1 MANKELETL
10 FADQSFD
17 LPKWVGRGRIPSH
30 YKRLT
35 CSKKEADRLARI
47 GFVTIAKYYG
57 DKLFYTQSLI
67 AGAVFSGDYD
77 KITVVTP
84 SAYGKLIADDEPVLT
99 RYGWKNHGDLVVGDE
114 VIAPNGEFV
123 KVIYVHPKGVANRVV
138 KFADGSEVKCHENH
152 LWAVDYR
159 DTRTNEKS
167 VKVRSVAEMEK
178 AKVTFQSGREKGRS
192 KYHVIKRD
200 AVKGEERELGVPPYV
215 MGVWLGDGSTTKGQ
229 ITFDTN
235 DRAVFDKC
243 REFYPNGSEWTHKT
257 TGVHTG
263 SLIGLADDLSYYD
276 MCFQRKDTPRKHI
289 PEEYLTASIEQRLEL
304 LAGLIDTDGY
314 VDKERRDHARVV
326 FTTCDAEL
334 KDSFEALIS
343 TFGWRVSTT
352 VVPPHVS
359 SSGIV
364 GKKDVYVT
372 SFSPDMTIPCVL
384 PRKQIAEGHFAR
396 KRSLGITAI
405 EPIEPVQGNC
415 ITVEGGLYCVGK
427 RLIPTHNS
435 WLMGRIAN
443 IMAFEG
449 EPTYVVAAVQ
459 DGTKMI
465 MGHVAQSLQNVAPE
479 VKNALLNKKDQIEKL
494 TTTLSKQK
502 IAFANGGFVEPI
514 TTGDTYDD
522 NIAQNKVVGK
532 PGNYIIDEAALVSEE
547 SFAELGRAEFA
558 KVDGDNY
565 KRVMISNPHQPGF
578 FYSELTK
585 PQEEM
590 GKREIIIWMDALSAV
605 EEERLTK
612 EKVFRGTFAKHRST
626 LRRYLLCVLDEDGEG
641 MMSMPDVYQ
650 APVEGDYIQYFMGV
664 DSAYKGKDNIE
675 VTITAVGKDEVL
687 NKTGLFV
694 EKTTKIVK
702 KHWVEGK
709 TPKDIIN
716 QIARIARNYNVALCC
731 IDVGWGVWLTEGL
744 RDKGINV
751 MGINFGA
758 QPTRARVRNK
768 EYSAT
773 NAANKRAEMH
783 LDFQDLSDNRVL
795 MVSEEVRDAI
805 SDTLPYITSERRAS
819 GKIQIK
825 PKEAIKAVI
834 GKSPDEFDSVLLS
847 IHAVVLFYENTAF
860 AIT

>member
-1 MANKELETL
+1 MANNKELEAL
-10 FADQSFD
+10 FESETHD
-17 LPKWVGRGRIPSH
+17 LPKWVGRGYIPSH

-35 CSKKEADRLARI
+35 VGKKEADRLASI
-47 GFVTIAKYYG
+47 GFIEIAKYYG
-57 DKLFYTQSLI
+57 EKLFYTQSLI
-67 AGAVFSGDYD
+67 AGAVLSGDYD
-77 KITVVTP
+77 KVTVVSP

-99 RYGWKNHGDLVVGDE
+99 RKGWKNHGDLVVGDE

-123 KVIYVHPKGVANRVV
+123 KVIYVHPKGVANRVI

-152 LWAVDYR
+152 LWAVNYR
-159 DTRTNEKS
+159 NTKTNVRS

-178 AKVTFQSGREKGRS
+178 AGVLKGGKCETGRS
-192 KYHVIKRD
+192 KYYVIKRE
-200 AVKGEERELGVPPYV
+200 AIKGEHKDLAVPPYV

-229 ITFDTN
+229 ICAHPK
-235 DRAVFDKC
+235 DRATLDKC
-243 REFYPNGSEWTHKT
+243 REFYPDGSEWTHKD
-257 TGVHTG
+257 TGVITAG
-263 SLIGLADDLSYYD
+263 FNGLANDLTAYN

-289 PEEYLTASIEQRLEL
+289 PEEYLTASLEQRLEL

-326 FTTCDAEL
+326 FTTSDVEL
-334 KDSFEALIS
+334 KDSVEELIS

-372 SFSPDMTIPCVL
+372 SFSPDMAIPCVL
-384 PRKQIAEGHFAR
+384 PRKQIPEGHLAR

-415 ITVEGGLYCVGK
+415 ITVEGGLYCVG
-427 RLIPTHNS
+427 RRMIPTHNS
-435 WLMGRIAN
+435 FLFGRIGN
-443 IMAFEG
+443 IMAYKG
-449 EPTYVVAAVQ
+449 EPTYVVAATQ

-465 MGHVAQSLQNVAPE
+465 MGHVGSSLQNIAPE
-479 VKNALLNKKDQIEKL
+479 VKNALLNKKDQIERL
-494 TTTLSKQK
+494 TTSLSKQK
-502 IAFANGGFVEPI
+502 IAFSNGGFIEPI
-514 TTGDTYDD
+514 TTGDTYDE

-532 PGNYIIDEAALVSEE
+532 PGNYLIDEAALISEE

-558 KVDGDNY
+558 RVDGRNY
-565 KRVMISNPHQPGF
+565 IRAMISNPHQPGF

-585 PQEEM
+585 PQEEL
-590 GKREIIIWMDALSAV
+590 GKREIIIWMDALTAV
-605 EEERLTK
+605 EEGRLTK
-612 EKVFRGTFAKHRST
+612 EKVFHSTFAKHRST
-626 LRRYLLCVLDEDGEG
+626 LRRYLLCVLDSDGEG
-641 MMSMPDVYQ
+641 MMAMPDVYQ
-650 APVEGDYIQYFMGV
+650 APVQGDYIQYFMGV

-675 VTITAVGKDEVL
+675 VTITAAGN
-687 NKTGLFV
+687 NKIWV
-694 EKTTKIVK
+694 EKIIKIKK

-716 QIARIARNYNVALCC
+716 QIARIAREYEVALAC

-744 RDKGINV
+744 RDKHINV
-751 MGINFGA
+751 MGINFGSA
-758 QPTRARVRNK
+758 PTKQRIRNK

-773 NAANKRAEMH
+773 NASNKRAEMH

-795 MVSEEVRDAI
+795 MVSEEVRDLI
-805 SDTLPYITSERRAS
+805 KDTLPYITSERKAS
-819 GKIQIK
+819 GKIQIR
-825 PKEAIKAVI
+825 PKEEIKALI
-834 GKSPDEFDSVLLS
+834 GRSPDEFDSVLLS

>member
-10 FADQSFD
+10 FQQQTYD

-30 YKRLT
+30 FKRLT
-35 CSKKEADRLARI
+35 CTKEEADRLARI

-57 DKLFYTQSLI
+57 DNLFYTQSVI

-77 KITVVTP
+77 KITVITP
-84 SAYGKLIADDEPVLT
+84 SSYGK
-99 RYGWKNHGDLVVGDE
+99 
-114 VIAPNGEFV
+114 
-123 KVIYVHPKGVANRVV
+123 
-138 KFADGSEVKCHENH
+138 
-152 LWAVDYR
+152 
-159 DTRTNEKS
+159 
-167 VKVRSVAEMEK
+167 
-178 AKVTFQSGREKGRS
+178 
-192 KYHVIKRD
+192 
-200 AVKGEERELGVPPYV
+200 
-215 MGVWLGDGSTTKGQ
+215 
-229 ITFDTN
+229 
-235 DRAVFDKC
+235 
-243 REFYPNGSEWTHKT
+243 
-257 TGVHTG
+257 
-263 SLIGLADDLSYYD
+263 
-276 MCFQRKDTPRKHI
+276 
-289 PEEYLTASIEQRLEL
+289 
-304 LAGLIDTDGY
+304 
-314 VDKERRDHARVV
+314 
-326 FTTCDAEL
+326 
-334 KDSFEALIS
+334 
-343 TFGWRVSTT
+343 
-352 VVPPHVS
+352 
-359 SSGIV
+359 
-364 GKKDVYVT
+364 
-372 SFSPDMTIPCVL
+372 
-384 PRKQIAEGHFAR
+384 
-396 KRSLGITAI
+396 
-405 EPIEPVQGNC
+405 
-415 ITVEGGLYCVGK
+415 
-427 RLIPTHNS
+427 S

-443 IMAFEG
+443 IMAYEG

-558 KVDGDNY
+558 KLGGENY

-578 FYSELTK
+578 FYSEVTK
-585 PQEEM
+585 PDEEIP
-590 GKREIIIWMDALSAV
+590 KREIIIWMDALTAV

-612 EKVFRGTFAKHRST
+612 EKVLYGTFAKHRST

-650 APVEGDYIQYFMGV
+650 APYEGDYVQYFMGV

-675 VTITAVGKDEVL
+675 VTITAVGGGKMW
-687 NKTGLFV
+687 V
-694 EKTTKIVK
+694 EKTIKIVK

-716 QIARIARNYNVALCC
+716 QIARIAREYEVALCC

-744 RDKGINV
+744 RDKHVNV
-751 MGINFGA
+751 VGINFGSA
-758 QPTRARVRNK
+758 PTKARVRNK

-773 NAANKRAEMH
+773 NAANMRAEMH

-795 MVSEEVRDAI
+795 MVSEEVRDQI
-805 SDTLPYITSERRAS
+805 KDTLPYITSERKAN

-825 PKEAIKAVI
+825 PKEAIKAI
-834 GKSPDEFDSVLLS
+834 LGKSPDEFDSVLLS
-847 IHAVVLFYENTAF
+847 IHAVVLFYENTTF

>member
-10 FADQSFD
+10 FAQQTYD

-35 CSKKEADRLARI
+35 CTKKEADRLARI

-57 DKLFYTQSLI
+57 DNLFYTQSVI

-77 KITVVTP
+77 KITVITP
-84 SAYGKLIADDEPVLT
+84 SSYGK
-99 RYGWKNHGDLVVGDE
+99 
-114 VIAPNGEFV
+114 
-123 KVIYVHPKGVANRVV
+123 
-138 KFADGSEVKCHENH
+138 
-152 LWAVDYR
+152 
-159 DTRTNEKS
+159 
-167 VKVRSVAEMEK
+167 
-178 AKVTFQSGREKGRS
+178 
-192 KYHVIKRD
+192 
-200 AVKGEERELGVPPYV
+200 
-215 MGVWLGDGSTTKGQ
+215 
-229 ITFDTN
+229 
-235 DRAVFDKC
+235 
-243 REFYPNGSEWTHKT
+243 
-257 TGVHTG
+257 
-263 SLIGLADDLSYYD
+263 
-276 MCFQRKDTPRKHI
+276 
-289 PEEYLTASIEQRLEL
+289 
-304 LAGLIDTDGY
+304 
-314 VDKERRDHARVV
+314 
-326 FTTCDAEL
+326 
-334 KDSFEALIS
+334 
-343 TFGWRVSTT
+343 
-352 VVPPHVS
+352 
-359 SSGIV
+359 
-364 GKKDVYVT
+364 
-372 SFSPDMTIPCVL
+372 
-384 PRKQIAEGHFAR
+384 
-396 KRSLGITAI
+396 
-405 EPIEPVQGNC
+405 
-415 ITVEGGLYCVGK
+415 
-427 RLIPTHNS
+427 S

-443 IMAFEG
+443 IMAYEG

-558 KVDGDNY
+558 KLGGENY

-578 FYSELTK
+578 FYSEVTK
-585 PQEEM
+585 PDEEIP
-590 GKREIIIWMDALSAV
+590 KREIIIWMDALTAV

-612 EKVFRGTFAKHRST
+612 EKVLYGTFAKHRST

-650 APVEGDYIQYFMGV
+650 APYEGDYVQYFMGV

-675 VTITAVGKDEVL
+675 VTITAVGGGKMW
-687 NKTGLFV
+687 V
-694 EKTTKIVK
+694 EKTIKIVK

-716 QIARIARNYNVALCC
+716 QIARIAREYEVALCC

-744 RDKGINV
+744 RDKHVNV
-751 MGINFGA
+751 VGINFGSA
-758 QPTRARVRNK
+758 PTKARVRNK

-773 NAANKRAEMH
+773 NAANMRAEMH

-795 MVSEEVRDAI
+795 MVSEEVRDQI
-805 SDTLPYITSERRAS
+805 KDTLPYITSERKAN

-825 PKEAIKAVI
+825 PKEAIKAI
-834 GKSPDEFDSVLLS
+834 LGKSPDEFDSVLLS
-847 IHAVVLFYENTAF
+847 IHAVVLFYENTTF

>member
-10 FADQSFD
+10 FSQQTFD

-35 CSKKEADRLARI
+35 CTKKEADRLARI

-57 DKLFYTQSLI
+57 DNLFYTQSVI

-77 KITVVTP
+77 KITVITP
-84 SAYGKLIADDEPVLT
+84 SSYGK
-99 RYGWKNHGDLVVGDE
+99 
-114 VIAPNGEFV
+114 
-123 KVIYVHPKGVANRVV
+123 
-138 KFADGSEVKCHENH
+138 
-152 LWAVDYR
+152 
-159 DTRTNEKS
+159 
-167 VKVRSVAEMEK
+167 
-178 AKVTFQSGREKGRS
+178 
-192 KYHVIKRD
+192 
-200 AVKGEERELGVPPYV
+200 
-215 MGVWLGDGSTTKGQ
+215 
-229 ITFDTN
+229 
-235 DRAVFDKC
+235 
-243 REFYPNGSEWTHKT
+243 
-257 TGVHTG
+257 
-263 SLIGLADDLSYYD
+263 
-276 MCFQRKDTPRKHI
+276 
-289 PEEYLTASIEQRLEL
+289 
-304 LAGLIDTDGY
+304 
-314 VDKERRDHARVV
+314 
-326 FTTCDAEL
+326 
-334 KDSFEALIS
+334 
-343 TFGWRVSTT
+343 
-352 VVPPHVS
+352 
-359 SSGIV
+359 
-364 GKKDVYVT
+364 
-372 SFSPDMTIPCVL
+372 
-384 PRKQIAEGHFAR
+384 
-396 KRSLGITAI
+396 
-405 EPIEPVQGNC
+405 
-415 ITVEGGLYCVGK
+415 
-427 RLIPTHNS
+427 S

-443 IMAFEG
+443 IMAYEG

-479 VKNALLNKKDQIEKL
+479 VRNALLNKKDQIEKL

-558 KVDGDNY
+558 KLGGENY

-578 FYSELTK
+578 FYSEVTK
-585 PQEEM
+585 PDEEIP
-590 GKREIIIWMDALSAV
+590 KREIIIWMDALTAV

-612 EKVFRGTFAKHRST
+612 EKVLYGTFAKHRST

-650 APVEGDYIQYFMGV
+650 APYEGDYVQYFMGV

-675 VTITAVGKDEVL
+675 VTITAVGGGKMW
-687 NKTGLFV
+687 V
-694 EKTTKIVK
+694 EKTIKIVK

-716 QIARIARNYNVALCC
+716 QIARIAREYEVALCC

-744 RDKGINV
+744 RDKHVNV
-751 MGINFGA
+751 VGINFGSA
-758 QPTRARVRNK
+758 PTKARVRNK

-773 NAANKRAEMH
+773 NAANMRAEMH

-795 MVSEEVRDAI
+795 MVSEEVRDQI
-805 SDTLPYITSERRAS
+805 KDTLPYITSERKAN

-825 PKEAIKAVI
+825 PKEAIKAI
-834 GKSPDEFDSVLLS
+834 LGKSPDEFDSVLLS
-847 IHAVVLFYENTAF
+847 IHAVVLFYENTTF